1 MTEMPGDAPN
11 HSAGGPQDDSPGV
24 ITIPPVIYLAFL
36 ALGIA
41 LDLLFPVALLPNPVQ
56 YAVGFVI
63 IAVSFVLLPFVLGRF
78 RAAGTNLDV
87 RKPTTAIISDGP
99 YRFSRNPAYL
109 SMSLLYLGIG
119 IAADSIW
126 ILGLLLPTLVIMHYG
141 VIAREERY
149 LEAKFGEEYLRYKRS
164 VRRWI

>member
-1 MTEMPGDAPN
+1 MTETPNDAPN
-11 HSAGGPQDDSPGV
+11 NATGDAQDDSPGV
-24 ITIPPVIYLAFL
+24 ITIPPFIYLFFL

-41 LDLLFPVALLPNPVQ
+41 LEFFFPFAILSGAVR
-56 YAVGFVI
+56 YSVGFALIV
-63 IAVSFVLLPFVLGRF
+63 VSFVLLRSVLGRF

-109 SMSLLYLGIG
+109 SMALLYAGIG
-119 IAADSIW
+119 IAADSVW
-126 ILGLLLPTLVIMHYG
+126 IIGLLLPTLVVMHFG
-141 VIAREERY
+141 VIVREERY